1 MQVSSNDTLAG
12 IPLIDIRNFLRRY
25 PKGCGFTVSSIED
38 ELGVAS
44 SQAGL
49 IAQAM
54 TEAGFIE
61 PMSERETG
69 GHDASRYYSRTKFG
83 SRLCAT
89 RFVKRITR
97 AKADALVKQML
108 ERIAEINARD
118 ELVFRIKRVRA
129 FGSYASDAPEVG
141 DIDLAVDLEQRYP
154 EKDII
159 EQLLARAKASG
170 KCLNSY
176 MDRLNY
182 AETEVERLLKGRS
195 PYLAI
200 EGANCPEKF
209 GLPTIQL
216 FPDPQKSQQQTV
228 DVGVKAGGAPEAA

>member
-1 MQVSSNDTLAG
+1 MRVSGNDTLAG

-25 PKGCGFTVSSIED
+25 RGGHCDITVSGIEG
-38 ELGVAS
+38 ELGVARQ
-44 SQAGL
+44 QAEL
-49 IAQAM
+49 ILQAM
-54 TEAGFIE
+54 AEAGYVE
-61 PMSERETG
+61 PESETDG
-69 GHDASRYYSRTKFG
+69 NDASRSYTITKSG

-129 FGSYASDAPEVG
+129 FGSYVSNAPELG
-141 DIDLAVDLEQRYP
+141 DIDLAVELEQRHP
-154 EKDII
+154 ERDII
-159 EQLLARAKASG
+159 EQLLARADASG
-170 KCLNSY
+170 KRLNSY

-182 AETEVERLLKGRS
+182 GETEMQRLLKGRS

-209 GLPTIQL
+209 GLPTTQL
-216 FPDPQKSQQQTV
+216 FPIPQETV
-228 DVGVKAGGAPEAA
+228 DAGVKAGGGPEAA